1 MSDVNLIPNDPTSLA
16 SLAKAGDFEKALETA
31 LALRASNPEPLFL
44 TEETAFIHLRL
55 GQYAEAI
62 EVYLKA
68 LDQNLLSINASTYL
82 VHALTVLN
90 DSDAVPLIKAF
101 LTALPD
107 QPEFLK
113 QVFDIAWLKQEAE
126 TRLQLKPISVHKTL
140 SQEQSLPGTIFVSP
154 CPVQEAGGGQNPVQ
168 MARALSGMGSDVL
181 FLQNISPYLE
191 DEPFTVW
198 NDPFFTQPGPL
209 TDYQWQAIQSR
220 MAPWLDRQQNQNI
233 GCVLFYATPHSS
245 SLAKRLKAEGIQVA
259 YYCLDDPSVFGEPQC
274 IRRWEKEL
282 IAVCDRVLATSKIL
296 QTQLATLYGRH
307 VDYLPNGFNAQVFQ
321 MDKDAS
327 KPQKPDDLK
336 RGDMGTVVY
345 WGNLYGN
352 WFDHQLVQDLANL
365 KPDWSF
371 NLIGHFPETDQNPKG
386 FKKKIVAENVHY
398 LGEKLVE
405 ELPAYGRFADVAL
418 IPFFDNEMTQT
429 INPVKAYEYL
439 ACGLTVL
446 SRPMPELEGFPGVQ
460 FIHTAAEASDALD
473 AFLLKNILT
482 LAKEK
487 ATMKTFI
494 KEQTWQNRAS
504 KLLQI
509 LTLSEKEASTSPL

>member
-1 MSDVNLIPNDPTSLA
+1 
-16 SLAKAGDFEKALETA
+16 
-31 LALRASNPEPLFL
+31 
-44 TEETAFIHLRL
+44 
-55 GQYAEAI
+55 
-62 EVYLKA
+62 
-68 LDQNLLSINASTYL
+68 
-82 VHALTVLN
+82 
-90 DSDAVPLIKAF
+90 
-101 LTALPD
+101 
-107 QPEFLK
+107 
-113 QVFDIAWLKQEAE
+113 
-126 TRLQLKPISVHKTL
+126 
-140 SQEQSLPGTIFVSP
+140 
-154 CPVQEAGGGQNPVQ
+154 
-168 MARALSGMGSDVL
+168 
-181 FLQNISPYLE
+181 
-191 DEPFTVW
+191 
-198 NDPFFTQPGPL
+198 
-209 TDYQWQAIQSR
+209 
-220 MAPWLDRQQNQNI
+220 
-233 GCVLFYATPHSS
+233 
-245 SLAKRLKAEGIQVA
+245 
-259 YYCLDDPSVFGEPQC
+259 
-274 IRRWEKEL
+274 
-282 IAVCDRVLATSKIL
+282 
-296 QTQLATLYGRH
+296 
-307 VDYLPNGFNAQVFQ
+307 
-321 MDKDAS
+321 
-327 KPQKPDDLK
+327 
-336 RGDMGTVVY
+336 
-345 WGNLYGN
+345 
-352 WFDHQLVQDLANL
+352 LVQDLANL

-371 NLIGHFPETDQNPKG
+371 NLIGHFPETDQNPTG